1 MTWLMR
7 LLGLR
12 RRPDTLAGK
21 LIAIS
26 ILNSMDRGSALR

>member
-1 MTWLMR
+1 MNWLTR

-12 RRPDTLAGK
+12 RRPDTLASR

-26 ILNSMDRGSALR
+26 ILNASGRSALR

>member
-1 MTWLMR
+1 MNWLTR

-26 ILNSMDRGSALR
+26 ILNASGRSALR